1 MIKLYDYQ
9 KELVEKARN
18 AYKDGYKAP
27 CIVAPCGAGKS
38 VMIAEIV
45 RLATSKKQHVLFLVH
60 RKELLEQ
67 IENTLKHNDVDMEYV
82 TLGMV
87 MTVVRR
93 LDKYP
98 QFDLIVVDENH
109 HTLANSYKKIL
120 EHFNTRIIGFTATP
134 VRLNGD
140 GLGEVNDILIETVNA
155 KWLIENKRLAD
166 YNYYTIDL
174 IDRKA
179 LKKSS
184 TGDYTS
190 ESMDEA
196 IGTTIFGDVVK
207 HYRKLIDG
215 QRTIVYAHS
224 IEYSQMFAEQFNE
237 AGISAAHID
246 GKTKKSERE
255 EIINDFRNGAIT
267 VLCNVD
273 LIGEGFDVP
282 DCTAV
287 MLLRPTE
294 SLSLHIQQSMRPMRY
309 KPGKTATIIDHVGNV
324 YVHGHPD
331 LERQWT
337 LEKKKKR
344 KREEVDPYPI
354 WTCPQCYFT
363 LPKEEMDDTHKC
375 PNCGYVEEIERNN
388 GKTIDKTVELQLV
401 TKEELTDWTKAT
413 SYKQLVRIAKM
424 LGYKTSWAAFKAKE
438 LHLRDTP
445 RWVYRYQPKTLNI
458 NF

>member
-1 MIKLYDYQ
+1 MIELYDYQ

-120 EHFNTRIIGFTATP
+120 EHFNTRVIGFTATP

-155 KWLIENKRLAD
+155 KWLIENKRLAP
-166 YNYYTIDL
+166 YKYYSFNL
-174 IDRKA
+174 IDKDA

-184 TGDYTS
+184 TGDYTTD
-190 ESMDEA
+190 SMDKA
-196 IGTTIFGDVVK
+196 LGATIFGGVVK
-207 HYRKLIDG
+207 HYQKLIDG
-215 QRTIVYAHS
+215 QKTIVYAHS
-224 IEYSQMFAEQFNE
+224 IEYSKMFAQQFND
-237 AGISAAHID
+237 AGIPAAHID
-246 GKTKKSERE
+246 GTTNKSERE
-255 EIINDFRNGAIT
+255 KIINDFRNGT
-267 VLCNVD
+267 VKVLCNVD

-309 KPGKTATIIDHVGNV
+309 QPDKVATIVDHVGNV
-324 YVHGHPD
+324 YVHGTPD
-331 LERQWT
+331 LEREWT
-337 LEKKKKR
+337 LDKKKKKR
-344 KREEVDPYPI
+344 KRESVDSVPI
-354 WTCPQCYFT
+354 WTCPQCFCSY
-363 LPKEEMDDTHKC
+363 LKQNGQLRIKCEE
-375 PNCGYVEEIERNN
+375 CGYIEEIERANE
-388 GKTIDKTVELQLV
+388 KVIDETVELTLVEQEEVLDWKQAKSYRQLV
-401 TKEELTDWTKAT
+401 K
-413 SYKQLVRIAKM
+413 IAKQ

-445 RWVYRYQPKTLNI
+445 RWVKTYNKGA
-458 NF
+458 N

>member
-1 MIKLYDYQ
+1 MIELYDYQ

-98 QFDLIVVDENH
+98 HFDLIVVDENH

-120 EHFNTRIIGFTATP
+120 EHFNTRVIGFTATP

-190 ESMDEA
+190 DSMDKA
-196 IGTTIFGDVVK
+196 IGKTIFGDVIQ
-207 HYRKLIDG
+207 HYKKLIDG
-215 QRTIVYAHS
+215 QSTIVYAHS
-224 IEYSQMFAEQFNE
+224 IEYSKMFAEQFNE
-237 AGISAAHID
+237 AGIPAAHID
-246 GKTKKSERE
+246 GTTKKTERE
-255 EIINDFRNGAIT
+255 EIIRDFRNGVIT

-309 KPGKTATIIDHVGNV
+309 QPDKVATIIDHVGNV
-324 YVHGHPD
+324 HIHGVPD
-331 LERQWT
+331 LERKWT
-337 LEKKKKR
+337 LENKKKHKR
-344 KREEVDPYPI
+344 AEVDPYPI
-354 WTCPQCYFT
+354 WTCEQCHFT
-363 LPKEEMDDTHKC
+363 LPKEDMKGKDTC
-375 PNCGYVEEIERNN
+375 PDCGFRIEIERSND
-388 GKTIDKTVELQLV
+388 KVIDKTVQLSLV

-424 LGYKTSWAAFKAKE
+424 LGYKSSWAAFKAKD
-438 LHLRDTP
+438 LHLKDTP
-445 RWVYRYQPKTLNI
+445 RWVYKYKPKTLNI